1 MEGRKINMASS
12 VKSIVKSIISGD
24 ILLRLRVDK
33 LFPYILYAFALG
45 WISIFMSYKME
56 QTLGVVE
63 KNRTELETLKIHH
76 AQKTCEYVCIYSCS
90 VFIYSLRIL
99 QIQSVTLNVLNITS
113 KSHESVPIA
122 IIVIYAVFATVIKL
136 LNDT

>member
-45 WISIFMSYKME
+45 WISIFLSYKME
-56 QTLGVVE
+56 QTLTVVE
-63 KNRTELETLKIHH
+63 KNKAELETLRIYH
-76 AQKTCEYVCIYSCS
+76 AQKTCEYVGLDRIST
-90 VFIYSLRIL
+90 IEEMLRHAG
-99 QIQSVTLNVLNITS
+99 SEV
-113 KSHESVPIA
+113 KAPEKPA
-122 IIVIYAVFATVIKL
+122 DIIKR
-136 LNDT
+136 

>member
-45 WISIFMSYKME
+45 WISIFLSYKME
-56 QTLGVVE
+56 QTLTVVE
-63 KNRTELETLKIHH
+63 KNKAELETLRIYH
-76 AQKTCEYVCIYSCS
+76 AQKTCEYVGLDRIST
-90 VFIYSLRIL
+90 IEDMLR
-99 QIQSVTLNVLNITS
+99 SAGSEV
-113 KSHESVPIA
+113 KAPEKPA
-122 IIVIYAVFATVIKL
+122 DIIKR
-136 LNDT
+136 

>member
-1 MEGRKINMASS
+1 MMIE
-12 VKSIVKSIISGD
+12 VKSIAGSIRSIMKSIISGD

-76 AQKTCEYVCIYSCS
+76 AQKTCEYVG
-90 VFIYSLRIL
+90 LDRISTVEEML
-99 QIQSVTLNVLNITS
+99 KNTGSNV
-113 KSHESVPIA
+113 KAPA
-122 IIVIYAVFATVIKL
+122 KPADIIKK
-136 LNDT
+136 

>member
-45 WISIFMSYKME
+45 WISIFLSYKME
-56 QTLGVVE
+56 QTLTVVE
-63 KNRTELETLKIHH
+63 KNKAELETLRIYH
-76 AQKTCEYVCIYSCS
+76 AQKTCEYVGLDRIST
-90 VFIYSLRIL
+90 IEEMLR
-99 QIQSVTLNVLNITS
+99 SAGSEV
-113 KSHESVPIA
+113 KAPEKPA
-122 IIVIYAVFATVIKL
+122 DIIKR
-136 LNDT
+136 

>member
-45 WISIFMSYKME
+45 WISIFLSYKME
-56 QTLGVVE
+56 QTLTVVE
-63 KNRTELETLKIHH
+63 KNKAELETLRIYH
-76 AQKTCEYVCIYSCS
+76 AQKTCEYVGLDPIST
-90 VFIYSLRIL
+90 IEEMLRNAG
-99 QIQSVTLNVLNITS
+99 SEV
-113 KSHESVPIA
+113 KAPEKPA
-122 IIVIYAVFATVIKL
+122 DIIKR
-136 LNDT
+136 